1 MRRFDGVENMARDAA
16 MLRRAESGE
25 ALMRLYGWTGPWVS
39 LGRSQRSSRA
49 LLAGCPA
56 PWVRRPTGGRAVIH
70 GHDITWSLAA
80 PVQRLS
86 VSRRLS
92 AVHGALIQP
101 LARALQGCGQD
112 VRLADP
118 RAETS
123 GGSADCFAFSA
134 TVDLVCER
142 TGLKVCGCALRM
154 TQTAVLV
161 QASIPAGEPKVDPAA
176 VFALPAVSGSLP
188 GLDADT
194 LEARLLSE
202 FAFLGAELA

>member
-16 MLRRAESGE
+16 MLRQAEAGA
-25 ALMRLYGWTGPWVS
+25 ALMRLYGWSGPWVS

-49 LLAGCPA
+49 LLPGCPA

-80 PVQRLS
+80 PLDRLS
-86 VSRRLS
+86 SSRRLS
-92 AVHGALIQP
+92 AVHDALIQP
-101 LARALQGCGQD
+101 LARALQECGQE
-112 VRLADP
+112 VRLVDP
-118 RAETS
+118 RSEPS

-154 TQTAVLV
+154 TQGAVLV
-161 QASIPAGEPKVDPAA
+161 QASIPVGEPLVETSA
-176 VFALPAVSGSLP
+176 VFALPAASGFLP
-188 GLDADT
+188 SLDAGA
-194 LEARLLSE
+194 LEASLLSE
-202 FAFLGAELA
+202 FAFLRAELA